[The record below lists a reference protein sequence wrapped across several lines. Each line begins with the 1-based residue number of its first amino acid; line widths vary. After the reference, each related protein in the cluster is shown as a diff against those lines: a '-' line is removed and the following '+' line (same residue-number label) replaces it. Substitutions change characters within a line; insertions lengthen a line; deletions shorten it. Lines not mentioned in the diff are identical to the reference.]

1 MAVIKTKKI
10 TITVGFEENES
21 TLQHTVKHTI
31 VTDKDLDD
39 IKDAI
44 REMDKTI
51 TGVQP
56 LF

>member
-1 MAVIKTKKI
+1 MSAPKLKKI
-10 TITVGFEENES
+10 NITVGFEEDDT

-31 VTDKDLDD
+31 VTDKDLED

-44 REMDKTI
+44 REMDKKI

>member
-1 MAVIKTKKI
+1 MAVTKTKKI